1 MAKSSLKNL
10 LILVNEAKKQSPVA
24 ESFLQDYLQSIE
36 RTANSNKHKPSAHY
50 KPSSLNC
57 IRNMFYQIVEQE
69 PDSSIKEAPLIG
81 IGESGTDRHEHLQNA
96 VIEMKK
102 NGFACEYLDV
112 AKYVEQKELPGI
124 IVKGK
129 RGIETQLFNE
139 TWNISFLCDGI
150 IKYRGELYII
160 EFKTEVSRKFVTR
173 NDVDED
179 HKRQAIAYSLS
190 LGLDKIIFVYENRDT
205 CEKKCYLLEITEKM
219 KKDLIQLIQ
228 DCDDYVDANIVP
240 PKPVGIKAK
249 ICQYCIY
256 RSQCRKD

>member
-10 LILVNEAKKQSPVA
+10 LTLVNEAKKQSPVA

-112 AKYVEQKELPGI
+112 AKYV
-124 IVKGK
+124 
-129 RGIETQLFNE
+129 
-139 TWNISFLCDGI
+139 
-150 IKYRGELYII
+150 
-160 EFKTEVSRKFVTR
+160 
-173 NDVDED
+173 
-179 HKRQAIAYSLS
+179 
-190 LGLDKIIFVYENRDT
+190 
-205 CEKKCYLLEITEKM
+205 
-219 KKDLIQLIQ
+219 
-228 DCDDYVDANIVP
+228 
-240 PKPVGIKAK
+240 
-249 ICQYCIY
+249 
-256 RSQCRKD
+256 

>member
-10 LILVNEAKKQSPVA
+10 LTLVNEAKKQSPVA

-150 IKYRGELYII
+150 IKSVSYTHLTLPTNR
-160 EFKTEVSRKFVTR
+160 EV
-173 NDVDED
+173 
-179 HKRQAIAYSLS
+179 
-190 LGLDKIIFVYENRDT
+190 
-205 CEKKCYLLEITEKM
+205 
-219 KKDLIQLIQ
+219 
-228 DCDDYVDANIVP
+228 
-240 PKPVGIKAK
+240 
-249 ICQYCIY
+249 
-256 RSQCRKD
+256 

>member
-10 LILVNEAKKQSPVA
+10 LTLVNEAKKQSPVA

-36 RTANSNKHKPSAHY
+36 RTANSNKRKPSAHY

-96 VIEMKK
+96 VI
-102 NGFACEYLDV
+102 
-112 AKYVEQKELPGI
+112 
-124 IVKGK
+124 
-129 RGIETQLFNE
+129 E

>member
-1 MAKSSLKNL
+1 M
-10 LILVNEAKKQSPVA
+10 
-24 ESFLQDYLQSIE
+24 
-36 RTANSNKHKPSAHY
+36 
-50 KPSSLNC
+50 
-57 IRNMFYQIVEQE
+57 
-69 PDSSIKEAPLIG
+69 
-81 IGESGTDRHEHLQNA
+81 
-96 VIEMKK
+96 
-102 NGFACEYLDV
+102 

-205 CEKKCYLLEITEKM
+205 CEKKCYLLEITEK
-219 KKDLIQLIQ
+219 
-228 DCDDYVDANIVP
+228 
-240 PKPVGIKAK
+240 
-249 ICQYCIY
+249 
-256 RSQCRKD
+256 